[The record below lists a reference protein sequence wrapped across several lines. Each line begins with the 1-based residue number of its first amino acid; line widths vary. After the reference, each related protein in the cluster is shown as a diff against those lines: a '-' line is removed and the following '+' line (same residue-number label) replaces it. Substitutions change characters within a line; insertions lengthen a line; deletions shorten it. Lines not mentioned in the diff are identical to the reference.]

1 MQTEVAKDPVLL
13 GVSLPLSVTVSAA
26 NQVKTAWV
34 QAFSEVLAAA
44 RAKAKEKQASVKKT
58 ANGATKSEQPE
69 ITA

>member
-34 QAFSEVLAAA
+34 QAFSEVIAAA
-44 RAKAKEKQASVKKT
+44 RAKAKEKQAGVKKA

>member
-34 QAFSEVLAAA
+34 QAFSEVIAAA
-44 RAKAKEKQASVKKT
+44 RAKAKEKQASVKK
-58 ANGATKSEQPE
+58 AGNGSTKSEQPE

>member
-26 NQVKTAWV
+26 TQVKTAWV
-34 QAFSEVLAAA
+34 QAITEVLAAA
-44 RAKAKEKQASVKKT
+44 RAKAKEKQASVKK
-58 ANGATKSEQPE
+58 ANGSTKSEQPE

>member
-26 NQVKTAWV
+26 SQVKTAWV
-34 QAFSEVLAAA
+34 QAITEVLAAA

-58 ANGATKSEQPE
+58 NGTNKSEQPE

>member
-13 GVSLPLSVTVSAA
+13 GVSLPLSVTVTAA

-34 QAFSEVLAAA
+34 QAISEVLAAA
-44 RAKAKEKQASVKKT
+44 RAKAKEKQASVKKST
-58 ANGATKSEQPE
+58 NGTKAEQPE

>member
-26 NQVKTAWV
+26 TQVKTAWV
-34 QAFSEVLAAA
+34 QAITEVLAAA
-44 RAKAKEKQASVKKT
+44 RAKAKEKQGSVKK
-58 ANGATKSEQPE
+58 ANGSTKSEQPE

>member
-34 QAFSEVLAAA
+34 QAFSEVIAAA
-44 RAKAKEKQASVKKT
+44 RAKAKEKQAGVKKA
-58 ANGATKSEQPE
+58 ANGGAKSEQPE